1 MVHLRVILSYAVISS
16 RGIFLLPS
24 SGDSLGQPP
33 FLSSLI
39 TIITVIVSQV
49 GGDTLYLRRN
59 GAGDVVACWLDVE
72 AMLANVVPAG
82 NFFI

>member
-1 MVHLRVILSYAVISS
+1 MVHLYVILFDAVIIS

-33 FLSSLI
+33 PLSSLI

-49 GGDTLYLRRN
+49 GGDTPYLRRN

-72 AMLANVVPAG
+72 AMPAIVVPAG
-82 NFFI
+82 NVFI